1 MIYFLFL
8 IKRYITLTNNSYFRK
23 YSKNNGFIKILYLD
37 ENTFFSLIFSLIN
50 FQTNFY
56 EIVCSKLMKYMD
68 FVSNKPEKYE
78 NNLILGNY
86 VYEINIY
93 TYSNSTSHI
102 QSEINVKMSYLIRST
117 R

>member
-23 YSKNNGFIKILYLD
+23 YSKNNGFIKILYLH

-68 FVSNKPEKYE
+68 FVSNKPGKYRKRE
-78 NNLILGNY
+78 
-86 VYEINIY
+86 
-93 TYSNSTSHI
+93 
-102 QSEINVKMSYLIRST
+102 
-117 R
+117 

>member
-1 MIYFLFL
+1 M
-8 IKRYITLTNNSYFRK
+8 
-23 YSKNNGFIKILYLD
+23 KIH
-37 ENTFFSLIFSLIN
+37 FFSLIFSLIN

-93 TYSNSTSHI
+93 IHIVTLLHTYR
-102 QSEINVKMSYLIRST
+102 VKLMLK
-117 R
+117 